1 MKTIHRL
8 RLQNDSIT
16 EDPVEILNE
25 MKNYYKILYTRVET
39 KKHEE
44 FFNDLWGPKFE
55 DNHKDRTNNEITEEE
70 ILIVLKN
77 TAKNKAPGEDGLPS
91 EFYKVFWIDIKRY
104 LIKSYQHSYST
115 GILSIT
121 QRRGVISLIPK
132 KKDPLNLK
140 NWRPISLLNQDY
152 KLLAKLIAERIKHNL
167 KKLINIDQT
176 GFIKGRYI

>member
-1 MKTIHRL
+1 MVWGGRKKFKILFQSRKTGIKYENNTQITLTKWFHHR
-8 RLQNDSIT
+8 RSCWNI
-16 EDPVEILNE
+16 NE

-39 KKHEE
+39 KNKHEE

-55 DNHKDRTNNEITEEE
+55 DNHKDRAKNEITEDE
-70 ILIVLKN
+70 ILNVLKN
-77 TAKNKAPGEDGLPS
+77 TSKNKAPGEDGLPS

-115 GILSIT
+115 GMLSIT

-140 NWRPISLLNQDY
+140 NWRPLSLLNQDY
-152 KLLAKLIAERIKHNL
+152 KLLAKLKV
-167 KKLINIDQT
+167 
-176 GFIKGRYI
+176 